1 MKVLRPVKRLQGEV
15 RVPGDKS
22 ISHRAVMFSSLA
34 EGNTII
40 EGFLPGDD
48 CLSTISCFRRMGIAI
63 TQEGERVIVEGRG
76 WDGLREPSGFLD
88 VGNSG
93 TTIRLMM
100 GILSTQPFFSVL
112 IGDDSIAKR
121 PMDRVAVPLREM
133 GALIDGREGGR
144 FTPLALRGGSLKG
157 IRYQL
162 PVASAQVKS
171 ALLLAGLR
179 AEGEI
184 VIDQPALSRDHTE
197 RMLQAFGAK
206 LHQEGMSLSIKGG
219 QTLKSPGNI
228 QIPGDVSSAAF
239 LMAAAAMIPG
249 SEVKVRDVGI
259 NPTRSGIID
268 VLKQMGAE
276 VKVEN
281 LREINSEPLADVTVK
296 SGDLRGMIIEGDMIP
311 RLIDEIPVIAVL
323 ATRAEGE
330 TVIRDARELKVK
342 ESNRIETM
350 VNELR
355 KMGADIEPTDDG
367 MVIRGKKKLRGA
379 VCRSYGDHRVG
390 MSMAVASL
398 VADGETTIEGT
409 DCITVSFPG
418 FFDILNRLSVY

>member
-1 MKVLRPVKRLQGEV
+1 MAVLRPVKRLQGEA

-34 EGNTII
+34 EGKTII

-48 CLSTISCFRRMGIAI
+48 CLSTIACFRKMGISI
-63 TQEGERVIVEGRG
+63 TQKGERVIVEGKG
-76 WDGLREPSGFLD
+76 WDGLQEPSGFLD

-121 PMDRVAVPLREM
+121 PMDRVAIPLREM
-133 GALIDGREGGR
+133 GAHIDGREGGR
-144 FTPLALRGGSLKG
+144 FTPLSIRGGTLKG

-179 AEGEI
+179 AEGET
-184 VIDQPALSRDHTE
+184 VIDQSALSRDHTE
-197 RMLQAFGAK
+197 RMLQAFGVAVN
-206 LHQEGMSLSIKGG
+206 QEGMSLRIRSG
-219 QTLKSPGNI
+219 QALKSPGEI
-228 QIPGDVSSAAF
+228 QVPADISSAAF
-239 LMAAAAMIPG
+239 LMVAAAMIPG
-249 SEVKVRDVGI
+249 SEVRLLDVGV
-259 NPTRSGIID
+259 NPTRSGMID
-268 VLKQMGAE
+268 VLQQMGAE
-276 VKVEN
+276 VKIEN
-281 LREINSEPLADVTVK
+281 LREINAEPLADVIVK
-296 SGDLRGMIIEGDMIP
+296 SGDLKGTVIEGEMIP

-323 ATRAEGE
+323 ATQADGE

-342 ESNRIETM
+342 ESNRIDTM

-355 KMGADIEPTDDG
+355 KMGADIEPLEDG
-367 MVIRGKKKLRGA
+367 MVIRGRKKLQGA
-379 VCRSYGDHRVG
+379 VCKTYGDHRVG
-390 MSMAVASL
+390 MAMAIASL
-398 VADGETTIEGT
+398 AAEGETTIEGAE
-409 DCITVSFPG
+409 CITVSFPG
-418 FFDILNRLSVY
+418 FFDVLKQLSVY